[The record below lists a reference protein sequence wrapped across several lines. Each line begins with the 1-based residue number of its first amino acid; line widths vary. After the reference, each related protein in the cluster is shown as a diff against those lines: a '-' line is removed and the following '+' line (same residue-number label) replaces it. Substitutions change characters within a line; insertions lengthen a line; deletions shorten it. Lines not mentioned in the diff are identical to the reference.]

1 MMSQFI
7 LVDRRQKMPHHEGS
21 TRFIGVGTSVPEVN
35 LAKPLSL
42 SPEEIVDRVNEVM
55 VRIFELEPG
64 SLRREASL
72 ADDLDLDSLDGVDL
86 VIALEKTFGCK
97 LSEEEARSIRTLGTS
112 TIRSRSG
119 LRSARRGPLTHDT
132 K

>member
-1 MMSQFI
+1 M
-7 LVDRRQKMPHHEGS
+7 
-21 TRFIGVGTSVPEVN
+21 PEVN

-97 LSEEEARSIRTLGTS
+97 LSEEEARSIRTLGDIYDKVAQRLAECEKGTFDP
-112 TIRSRSG
+112 R
-119 LRSARRGPLTHDT
+119 HE
-132 K
+132 